1 MANTCQPT
9 QFCVNE
15 LPKIVEAKPGG
26 SFLSQFRQINRVL
39 YEAWTKLSDAEKA
52 KYILAP
58 SHQDLL

>member
-26 SFLSQFRQINRVL
+26 SFRQINRVL
-39 YEAWTKLSDAEKA
+39 YEAWTKLSDAETA

-58 SHQDLL
+58 SRQDLL